1 MAKAIKTGKDT
12 KETPA
17 FGLYARH
24 TQIYSPRSAVVG
36 KQQLRFLF
44 YFK

>member
-1 MAKAIKTGKDT
+1 MAKAIKTEKDA

-17 FGLYARH
+17 FGLYAHH
-24 TQIYSPRSAVVG
+24 TQIYSPRSAAVS
-36 KQQLRFLF
+36 QQLRFLF